1 MGPPF
6 ELQGLTI
13 IPSYGLAVGPKGED
27 NIKLTIDL
35 CAADGIEKRSSWDS
49 GYLIM
54 ETCVEIKVF
63 SFKDNVPTKEIE
75 HVLKF
80 NDGRL
85 AHCSL
90 SLKIKRGDLQH
101 YQYSF
106 QDRKQLDL
114 QMRFYNPDYT
124 PVLYRL
130 NLCPPSLY
138 SN

>member
-1 MGPPF
+1 
-6 ELQGLTI
+6 
-13 IPSYGLAVGPKGED
+13 
-27 NIKLTIDL
+27 
-35 CAADGIEKRSSWDS
+35 
-49 GYLIM
+49 M

-90 SLKIKRGDLQH
+90 SLKIKRADLQH

-106 QDRKQLDL
+106 QARGRASFYE
-114 QMRFYNPDYT
+114 RF
-124 PVLYRL
+124 
-130 NLCPPSLY
+130 
-138 SN
+138 